1 MPFEAAPAPL
11 TDQQK
16 INAVLTKLSE
26 DNMKALTA
34 MFETMSR
41 TNDDKIEKHKRDLS
55 NQLKADVTTSTEKME
70 TRVDSIDIKVA
81 DVESDIQ
88 GFKLDVD
95 NLEAFQT
102 EVTPK
107 IDQAITRPASSAT
120 SLDARNDFP
129 RFCSGYMGTSS
140 TLQKTVPPDKYYKQN
155 RIDRSD
161 STLQLSTDIENCI
174 NDGTSEFTGDVPG
187 IKIVTTSP
195 FKLEPVETLLPPP
208 SPPTENVDF
217 PHFSGYMGTT
227 TNIHP
232 TLSPATF
239 SKFLLP
245 ARTSTTGSYVDHRN
259 PLQDGLFPFANP
271 KTISNVG
278 RFMKNLK
285 DLPACGDDPP
295 LFDRLFYSIGGL
307 QFTPKNFFSFL
318 VCTSADDSTGL
329 PPEQGLFSFVNHTI
343 FLTSADL

>member
-1 MPFEAAPAPL
+1 MTTDSSDTQSPPTTPDSTMSTPSTPDTNRSPPTTMHFEAALAEL
-11 TDQQK
+11 TNQQK

-26 DNMKALTA
+26 NNMKALNT
-34 MFETMSR
+34 MFEIMSK
-41 TNDDKIEKHKRDLS
+41 TNDNKIEKHKRDLS

-129 RFCSGYMGTSS
+129 RFCSGYMGTST
-140 TLQKTVPPDKYYKQN
+140 TLQKTVPPDKYHKQN

-161 STLQLSTDIENCI
+161 SILQLSTDIENCI
-174 NDGTSEFTGDVPG
+174 NDGTSDFTGDVPG

-227 TNIHP
+227 
-232 TLSPATF
+232 S
-239 SKFLLP
+239 LLLI
-245 ARTSTTGSYVDHRN
+245 STRHFR
-259 PLQDGLFPFANP
+259 LLLFP
-271 KTISNVG
+271 S
-278 RFMKNLK
+278 
-285 DLPACGDDPP
+285 
-295 LFDRLFYSIGGL
+295 
-307 QFTPKNFFSFL
+307 FFSLHVHPLL
-318 VCTSADDSTGL
+318 VPT
-329 PPEQGLFSFVNHTI
+329 
-343 FLTSADL
+343 